1 MSICY
6 GFSWFYDL
14 DLKLS
19 NWQTY
24 WSFYYEL
31 MVQRDV
37 FKSLTSRSQS
47 KVYSLSLINRPA
59 REGPKISY
67 FKRKIKEID
76 GFEFMWKSCVREIG
90 FR

>member
-1 MSICY
+1 
-6 GFSWFYDL
+6 
-14 DLKLS
+14 
-19 NWQTY
+19 
-24 WSFYYEL
+24 

-76 GFEFMWKSCVREIG
+76 GFEFM
-90 FR
+90 